1 MNNTSF
7 YYSLYM
13 NQFFLILIIN
23 EISVF
28 CLIYFKLGEKI
39 WGLILFALICVSYV
53 IYFYYERYQ
62 SEFSNVN
69 PFDVVLGLICLIFII
84 YEFPILIQQTK
95 MIMMGLT
102 LSQYYNILSFNKY
115 RERTDNN
122 NETKSIREIPS
133 IKTLPTITLIHGFN
147 NIIKM
152 IISIR
157 QDSLLYQTYNN
168 FNEEEIEMTS
178 SVS

>member
-1 MNNTSF
+1 
-7 YYSLYM
+7 
-13 NQFFLILIIN
+13 
-23 EISVF
+23 
-28 CLIYFKLGEKI
+28 
-39 WGLILFALICVSYV
+39 
-53 IYFYYERYQ
+53 
-62 SEFSNVN
+62 
-69 PFDVVLGLICLIFII
+69 
-84 YEFPILIQQTK
+84 
-95 MIMMGLT
+95 MGLT

-133 IKTLPTITLIHGFN
+133 IKTLSTITLIHGFN